1 MPKQT
6 RLSEDA
12 SIYQQRQELTEREK
26 LKDMS
31 RKGKLAYLWEYYKL
45 HALAVLLVIVF
56 VVYIIYNIVTP
67 KVETELYAAIINN
80 TISDEIWE
88 KYQTEVSDYLNLD
101 PKKQDVILNRSFY
114 LNGEP
119 EYALNMQTALVAYVS
134 AGDVDILIAPESVF
148 QQYTNNGFNDKLY
161 DDLPTDLYS
170 ELTDYLY
177 VTSTEEY
184 PEENAYGIYLTDTK
198 LFREYA
204 DNSDPYILGI
214 IVNSKHKENA
224 IEFIRMLFHQS

>member
-12 SIYQQRQELTEREK
+12 TIYRQRQDLTEREK

-45 HALAVLLVIVF
+45 HALAILLVIVF
-56 VVYIIYNIVTP
+56 AVYIIYNIVTP

-88 KYQTEVSDYLNLD
+88 KYQTEASEYLKLD
-101 PKKQDVILNRSFY
+101 PKKQDVILNRGFY
-114 LNGEP
+114 LNGEA

-134 AGDVDILIAPESVF
+134 AGDVDILIAPESQF
-148 QQYTNNGFNDKLY
+148 QQYTNNGFHDKLY

-177 VTSTEEY
+177 VTSTEDD
-184 PEENAYGIYLTDTK
+184 PEENAYGIYLSDTE

-214 IVNSKHKENA
+214 IINSKHKENA

>member
-12 SIYQQRQELTEREK
+12 SIYQQRQELTEKDK

-31 RKGKLAYLWEYYKL
+31 RRGKLAYLWEYYRI
-45 HALAVLLVIVF
+45 HALVILLAIGF
-56 VVYIIYNIVTP
+56 AVYIIYSIVTP

-88 KYQTEVSDYLNLD
+88 QYQTDVSDYLKLD
-101 PKKQDVILNRSFY
+101 PKRQDVILNRGFY
-114 LNGEP
+114 LNGET
-119 EYALNMQTALVAYVS
+119 EYAMNMQTALMAYVS
-134 AGDVDILIAPESVF
+134 AGDVDLLIAPESQF

-170 ELTDYLY
+170 ELTDRLY
-177 VTSTEEY
+177 VTSTEDD
-184 PEENAYGIYLTDTK
+184 PEESAYGIYLTDTK
-198 LFREYA
+198 LFSEYA
-204 DNSDPYILGI
+204 DNTEPYILGI
-214 IVNSKHKENA
+214 IVNSSHKENA
-224 IEFIRMLFHQS
+224 IEFIRMLFHQ